1 MVDVELTAEEEQ
13 ALSEMYDA
21 HHAND
26 DEQFFEED
34 AA

>member
-1 MVDVELTAEEEQ
+1 MFIELTAEEEQ
-13 ALSEMYDA
+13 ALREMYDV

-26 DEQFFEED
+26 EEVFPEEE